1 MDDQIISTKVL
12 TDVRVPPT
20 GTNRAV
26 SAIKL
31 SVAGVLP
38 PSTEVRVLSNS
49 QRAMSKLVS

>member
-38 PSTEVRVLSNS
+38 PSTGVLSNG
-49 QRAMSKLVS
+49 QRATSKLVS